1 MIIVLGMQKFLK
13 RNWKQA
19 SEAADQYLNG
29 VDVNVSSFDAAGRFF
44 TGMHKKG
51 IQGDALD
58 AAIKN
63 AGTDVQ
69 EGMALM
75 GIAHSRTGAVDAA
88 VNRRELMKMADKNG
102 MIHVTGAENVAGIRQ
117 ARGFTSGSDLMS
129 AGAVAATGVIGFS
142 AVAGA
147 ANLIR
152 GED

>member
-29 VDVNVSSFDAAGRFF
+29 VDVNIKSYDAAVKFGF
-44 TGMHKKG
+44 MSKAKG
-51 IQGDALD
+51 LQGDALE
-58 AAIKN
+58 AAIAA
-63 AGTDVQ
+63 AGTDVH
-69 EGMALM
+69 EGMLLTGMA
-75 GIAHSRTGAVDAA
+75 AQRTGVTDFAT
-88 VNRRELMKMADKNG
+88 NRKELLKMADKNG
-102 MIHVTGAENVAGIRQ
+102 MIHVTGAREVAAVRQ
-117 ARGFTSGSDLMS
+117 VHGFTSGSDLMS
-129 AGAVAATGVIGFS
+129 AGAIAATGVVGFS

>member
-1 MIIVLGMQKFLK
+1 MQKFLK

-29 VDVNVSSFDAAGRFF
+29 VDVNIKSYDAAVKFGF
-44 TGMHKKG
+44 MSNAKG
-51 IQGDALD
+51 LQGDALE
-58 AAIKN
+58 AAIAA
-63 AGTDVQ
+63 AGADVH
-69 EGMALM
+69 EGMLLTGMA
-75 GIAHSRTGAVDAA
+75 AQRTGVTDLAT
-88 VNRRELMKMADKNG
+88 NRKELLKMADKNG

-129 AGAVAATGVIGFS
+129 AGAIAATGVVGFS

>member
-1 MIIVLGMQKFLK
+1 MLGMQKFLK

-44 TGMHKKG
+44 SGMHKKG

-58 AAIKN
+58 AAIKD
-63 AGTDVQ
+63 AGADVH

-75 GIAHSRTGAVDAA
+75 GIAHGRTGAVDAA
-88 VNRRELMKMADKNG
+88 VNRRELMKMADQNG
-102 MIHVTGAENVAGIRQ
+102 MIHVTGTQDVAGIRS
-117 ARGFTSGSDLMS
+117 ARGFTTVSDLKA
-129 AGAVAATGVIGFS
+129 AGAIAATGVVGFS

-147 ANLIR
+147 ANLIG